1 MKKIIVLLA
10 LLLSL
15 TACGKQKEEEKKDE
29 KTVSASDFME
39 RMTKMQ
45 QEKKQLKE
53 VPYTEMPKG

>member
-1 MKKIIVLLA
+1 MGVFTSIK
-10 LLLSL
+10 
-15 TACGKQKEEEKKDE
+15 KEEEKKDE
-29 KTVSASDFME
+29 KTVSASAFME